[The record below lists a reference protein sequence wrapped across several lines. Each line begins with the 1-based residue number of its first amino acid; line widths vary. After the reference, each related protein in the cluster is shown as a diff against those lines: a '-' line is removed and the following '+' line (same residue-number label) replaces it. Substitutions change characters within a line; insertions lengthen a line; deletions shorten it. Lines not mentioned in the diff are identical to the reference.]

1 MEVEQVAQGDVQ
13 AVHTVAEVRKKPE
26 LHAVQILNALQVEQ
40 FDIQPEHVL
49 QVLPLG

>member
-1 MEVEQVAQGDVQ
+1 MQTVPDVL
-13 AVHTVAEVRKKPE
+13 KKPE
-26 LHAVQILNALQVEQ
+26 EQAVQILKAVQVEQ